1 VNGGI
6 KRGEM
11 VVTQDVAQ
19 SHTGGSLRASSHV
32 LYGHTLLTNNVETQL
47 FILRAGATVALVEV
61 FLNWLPYYIL
71 GIDRWRRNI
80 WYVVVSGVA
89 FGLLTYLVIPPPRHE
104 GEAFIGMSVIW
115 IIVGLAIHGLFRK
128 LGWYS

>member
-1 VNGGI
+1 MLTVTTPFYLYGGN
-6 KRGEM
+6 
-11 VVTQDVAQ
+11 
-19 SHTGGSLRASSHV
+19 V